1 MSSSSNDLRTPLK
14 RARGLGSAKD
24 GTGHFIWQ
32 RVTAIAVALSGLW
45 LLGVLLSL
53 RTAHYQF
60 IRDLVVDPINATVL
74 VVFLLSA
81 FWHARLGVQVIIED
95 YVHTPLT
102 ATVLQLAVL
111 FTCTLAAIAG
121 VLAVLRIALGS

>member
-1 MSSSSNDLRTPLK
+1 MSSNSNDLRTPLK

-32 RVTAIAVALSGLW
+32 RVTAIGVLLSGLW
-45 LLGVLLSL
+45 LLGTLLTL
-53 RTAHYQF
+53 RTVEYGY
-60 IRDLVVDPINATVL
+60 IRALVADPINATVL
-74 VVFLLSA
+74 VAFLICA
-81 FWHARLGVQVIIED
+81 FWHAKMGLQVVIED

-102 ATVLQLAVL
+102 AGVAHLANIFV
-111 FTCTLAAIAG
+111 CALAAIAG

>member
-1 MSSSSNDLRTPLK
+1 M
-14 RARGLGSAKD
+14 
-24 GTGHFIWQ
+24 
-32 RVTAIAVALSGLW
+32 ALSGIW

-53 RTAHYQF
+53 RTASYPY

-74 VVFLLSA
+74 IVFLLGA
-81 FWHARLGVQVIIED
+81 FWHARLGLQVVIED

-102 ATVLQLAVL
+102 AGIAHFANIFVCALAS
-111 FTCTLAAIAG
+111 IAG

>member
-1 MSSSSNDLRTPLK
+1 MSSDSNDLRTPLK
-14 RARGLGSAKD
+14 RARGLGSGKD

-32 RVTAIAVALSGLW
+32 RVTAIAVALSGIW

-53 RTAHYQF
+53 RTASYPY

-74 VVFLLSA
+74 IVFLLGA
-81 FWHARLGVQVIIED
+81 FWHARLGLQVVIED

-102 ATVLQLAVL
+102 AGIAHFANIFVCALAS
-111 FTCTLAAIAG
+111 IAG